1 MNAYK
6 EKLKRKLYERLKTQ
20 ERTTIIYPGLNR
32 DGDYDNDSDDDD
44 DNLAMIRLPKK
55 KKIAGGDPA
64 LD

>member
-1 MNAYK
+1 VNAYK

-20 ERTTIIYPGLNR
+20 ERTTMIFPGLNR
-32 DGDYDNDSDDDD
+32 DDDDNGSDGDD

-55 KKIAGGDPA
+55 KKIAGGDSG